1 MHMGR
6 HIVQELVIE
15 FGTPIIEPWDV
26 PLTEPEFREIK
37 KHLTQGRAHD
47 VTLLILK
54 DEQIA
59 VVRRPGDPPDA
70 FRIPSGGI
78 HPEESFVDGA
88 AREALEET
96 GLAVHVRDYLLQI
109 HADFTLDGEKTSWTT
124 HVMLAT
130 AEDGAIGPKD
140 REAFEVARWVAMDD
154 LVANMN
160 PLLEASSLGDLRY
173 RARIH
178 QRLAE
183 LLEQRDHEKG
193 DR

>member
-1 MHMGR
+1 MHISR
-6 HIVQELVIE
+6 HIVQELVFE
-15 FGTPIIEPWDV
+15 FGAPVIERWDV
-26 PLTEPEFREIK
+26 PLTEPEFRKVE
-37 KHLTQGRAHD
+37 KHRSQGRAHD
-47 VTLLILK
+47 VALLILK
-54 DEQIA
+54 DGQVA
-59 VVRRPGDPPDA
+59 VVRKPGDPPDA

-88 AREALEET
+88 VREALEET
-96 GLAVHVRDYLLQI
+96 GLAVRVQGYLLQI

-124 HVMLAT
+124 HVMLAN
-130 AEDGAIGPKD
+130 AEDGKIGPKD
-140 REAFEVARWVAMDD
+140 REAFEAARWVAMDE

-178 QRLAE
+178 QRLAD
-183 LLEQRDHEKG
+183 LLEQREQEKE

>member
-1 MHMGR
+1 M
-6 HIVQELVIE
+6 
-15 FGTPIIEPWDV
+15 
-26 PLTEPEFREIK
+26 
-37 KHLTQGRAHD
+37 
-47 VTLLILK
+47 TLLILK
-54 DEQIA
+54 DEQVA
-59 VVRRPGDPPDA
+59 VVRKPGDPPDA

-96 GLAVHVRDYLLQI
+96 GLAVRVQDYLLQI

-124 HVMLAT
+124 HVMLAHV
-130 AEDGAIGPKD
+130 EDGSIGPKD
-140 REAFEVARWVAMDD
+140 REAFEAARWVALDD
-154 LVANMN
+154 LVTNVN

-183 LLEQRDHEKG
+183 LLEERESQSD
-193 DR
+193 